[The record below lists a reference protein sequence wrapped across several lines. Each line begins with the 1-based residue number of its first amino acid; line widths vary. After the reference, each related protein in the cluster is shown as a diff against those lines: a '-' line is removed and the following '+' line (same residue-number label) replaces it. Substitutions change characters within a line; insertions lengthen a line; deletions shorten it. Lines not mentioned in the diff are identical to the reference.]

1 MGLLGT
7 LPGSADPIGA
17 VDNGCK
23 VQPLIRAMT
32 LAEQVASVRRTI
44 HRLLTRRLSK
54 RTDRPFTQML
64 ALKAISRG
72 EAGSQTALAE
82 RLMVDAPAVS
92 RLVDRLVEDG
102 LLKRCAGDDRR
113 CVRLEVTAAGHK
125 EVAALLAE
133 LKWLDDEARKH
144 LTAQEARTLGQLLE
158 KLQAGLIQSGDADA
172 EERTE

>member
-1 MGLLGT
+1 
-7 LPGSADPIGA
+7 
-17 VDNGCK
+17 
-23 VQPLIRAMT
+23 
-32 LAEQVASVRRTI
+32 
-44 HRLLTRRLSK
+44 
-54 RTDRPFTQML
+54 ML

-133 LKWLDDEARKH
+133 LKWLEDEARKH

-158 KLQAGLIQSGDADA
+158 KLQAGLIKSGDADSA